1 MTELTTGTVIAGYR
15 IESVIGQGGM
25 GVVYRATHLA
35 LDRAVALKVIKPEL
49 ANEERFRRRF
59 ERESRLA
66 ASLHHPHIV
75 TIHDAREEEGFLMI
89 VMHYVDG
96 IDLGPVMERE
106 GRVEP
111 VRAVTICSQVG
122 SALDAAHRNELV
134 HRDVKPANILLGDE
148 YGSETAYLSDF
159 GLGKLTFSQSGLTSA
174 GMLVGTLDYLAPE
187 LIQGQHVDGRCDVY
201 SLGCI
206 MYQALSGRVP
216 YPTEHE
222 VAKIWAHVESSA
234 PSLTETAPDLP
245 ARLDDILKRAMAKDP
260 SNRYPTAGEFCREAA
275 EVVGTPAAAAG
286 LGTPSRNHAPRLA
299 RGRRSDTTA
308 PWPEA
313 SSEAAGAGVRPPPRP
328 VNGQVAAPA
337 PASRRAGRGRGRR
350 SRRSPTIAA
359 VGVVAALALALGALV
374 ALNSGSDGAPK
385 SGGAGEPS
393 QSRPTPTGKQ
403 HTDTESSPHS
413 GDEEAH
419 RESGT
424 AQSLPLGRRVPWP
437 VAANAGPFVRRAR
450 LNAGLTLEELAY
462 TMYLSH
468 GQHPR
473 VHGLDHVESGLP
485 ATLAMYL
492 RLADVLGVSASRML
506 GSEVYARPPAHA
518 AIQAAHHVMAWR
530 QRHGYSRAEFAEK
543 VFRPDGDPYSERLVA
558 GLERGHA
565 APLVAYLAIAR
576 VTGIK
581 PGELL
586 GTRVV

>member
-1 MTELTTGTVIAGYR
+1 MTELPTDTVIAGYR
-15 IESVIGQGGM
+15 IESVIGWGGM
-25 GVVYRATHLA
+25 GVVYRANHLA

-96 IDLGPVMERE
+96 LDLRPVMERE

-111 VRAVTICSQVG
+111 ARAVTICSQVG

-134 HRDVKPANILLGDE
+134 HRDVKPANVLLGDE

-159 GLGKLTFSQSGLTSA
+159 GLGKLTFSDSGLTSA

-187 LIQGQHVDGRCDVY
+187 LIQGQHIDGRCDVY

-216 YPTEHE
+216 YPTEHD
-222 VAKIWAHVESSA
+222 VAKIWAHVESPA

-260 SNRYPTAGEFCREAA
+260 SNRYPTAGEFCEEAA

-286 LGTPSRNHAPRLA
+286 LGTPSPKHAPRLA

-313 SSEAAGAGVRPPPRP
+313 FPETAGAGVGPPPVEP
-328 VNGQVAAPA
+328 PA
-337 PASRRAGRGRGRR
+337 PASRPAGRGPGRR
-350 SRRSPTIAA
+350 SRRSPIIAA
-359 VGVVAALALALGALV
+359 VGVAAALALALGALV
-374 ALNSGSDGAPK
+374 ASNAGSDGAPE

-393 QSRPTPTGKQ
+393 RSRPTPTGKQ
-403 HTDTESSPHS
+403 HTDAESSPNS

-419 RESGT
+419 REPGT
-424 AQSLPLGRRVPWP
+424 AQRLPLGGRVQRRI
-437 VAANAGPFVRRAR
+437 AAHAGPFVRSAR
-450 LNAGLTLEELAY
+450 RNVGLTLEELSEN
-462 TMYLSH
+462 MHLSN
-468 GQHPR
+468 GRHPR
-473 VHGLDHVESGLP
+473 VHGLDHLESGLP

-506 GSEVYARPPAHA
+506 GSEVHWPPPAQA
-518 AIQAAHHVMAWR
+518 ATQAAHHVMAWR
-530 QRHGYSRAEFAEK
+530 LRRGLSRAEFAEK
-543 VFRPDGDPYSERLVA
+543 VFRPDGQPYSERFVA
-558 GLERGHA
+558 GLERGRRA
-565 APLVAYLAIAR
+565 SLVTYLAIAR
-576 VTGIK
+576 VTRIK
-581 PGELL
+581 PGKLL